1 MTLAPLSQQCRRIIA
16 LQEQLTDV
24 IGESEC
30 SWAETV
36 GAVGFALAV
45 VIDCHE
51 EQALRVAMAQRVA
64 DKLVAGAW
72 MRGSFGERE
81 RMQ

>member
-1 MTLAPLSQQCRRIIA
+1 MI
-16 LQEQLTDV
+16 
-24 IGESEC
+24 
-30 SWAETV
+30 

-51 EQALRVAMAQRVA
+51 DEGMRVAMAQRVS
-64 DKLVAGAW
+64 DKLLAGAW
-72 MRGSFGERE
+72 MRGSLGIPE